1 MVKPVT
7 KCDLEPRTTSKNIRT
22 Y

>member
-7 KCDLEPRTTSKNIRT
+7 KFDLEPRTTSKNIRT